1 MCARAE
7 GKEVKA
13 RFRHGI
19 VEQGVTLPHLDLPVF
34 PYLRDLGEASRALAD
49 AKPVAGRGLM
59 PAERFAALGG
69 AGVAGADGVTVSTGV
84 VYLNYE
90 FLESFTPTRVY
101 LADWPIL
108 GDLPALRRDVAPV
121 RALWPWSGRVRHALW
136 VGPSFTVTGFHMH
149 PSKDVVTCQLR
160 GVKEWLLFPPEHSDK
175 MRPSLK
181 YSPDA
186 VNSSIDITR
195 LSSLPVTQLRALE
208 RCTGGQY
215 TRLSPGDAL
224 YIPAG
229 TWHAAVSLS
238 PSMSLSSSCHL
249 PAAGGPCARL
259 ADIAR
264 RSAHEAGYYRRG
276 PHGCTCHSHER
287 GGDTAPAPPAPTSP
301 KSPR

>member
-1 MCARAE
+1 
-7 GKEVKA
+7 VKA

-19 VEQGVTLPHLDLPVF
+19 VEQGVTRPPLHLAVS

-59 PAERFAALGG
+59 PVERFEALGG

-84 VYLNYE
+84 VHLNYE
-90 FLESFTPTRVY
+90 FLESFTPNRVY

-108 GDLPALRRDVAPV
+108 GDLPSLRRDVAPV
-121 RALWPWSGRVRHALW
+121 RGLWPWSGRVAHSLW
-136 VGPSFTVTGFHMH
+136 VGPSFSVTGFHMH

-160 GVKEWLLFPPEHSDK
+160 GVKEWLLFPPELSDK
-175 MRPSLK
+175 LRPSAK

-186 VNSSIDITR
+186 VNSAIDITR

-215 TRLSPGDAL
+215 TRLSPGDVL

-238 PSMSLSSSCHL
+238 PSMALSSSCHL

-264 RSAHEAGYYRRG
+264 RTAHEAGYYRRG
-276 PHGCTCHSHER
+276 AGCTCHSSEQ
-287 GGDTAPAPPAPTSP
+287 AAAPPAPS
-301 KSPR
+301 SPR